1 MSSITGLLGEF
12 GQVDYGAANAFMDA
26 FAHARHRE
34 GAPWISIDWDTWSEV
49 GMAVN
54 TALPKEIEAHRTER
68 LASGI
73 RSAEG
78 VAAFERVLG
87 SGLPQMAVSPRDLR
101 VRPDE
106 GPREVPGMVAPL
118 VAPHGR
124 PVLSSTYAAPVS
136 KTAQELEAIW
146 RTLLGVEPIGVQD
159 DFFELGGHSLL
170 ATQMLTR
177 IRDAFGVR
185 LSMSAIFEAPTI
197 ATACRAGGCRTA
209 RGSRPRHARAN
220 SQ

>member
-1 MSSITGLLGEF
+1 
-12 GQVDYGAANAFMDA
+12 
-26 FAHARHRE
+26 
-34 GAPWISIDWDTWSEV
+34 
-49 GMAVN
+49 MAVN
-54 TALPKEIEAHRTER
+54 TALPNELEAHRAER

-78 VAAFERVLG
+78 VAAVERVLG
-87 SGLPQMAVSPRDLR
+87 SGLPQVVVSPRGLVGRDFTSR
-101 VRPDE
+101 RTDG
-106 GPREVPGMVAPL
+106 GPRDIPGAAAPL

-124 PVLSSTYAAPVS
+124 PVLSPTYEAPAS
-136 KTAQELEAIW
+136 DTAQELEAIW

-159 DFFELGGHSLL
+159 NFFELGGHSLL

-197 ATACRAGGCRTA
+197 AELAEQVDAA
-209 RGSRPRHARAN
+209 RLAEADPETLARILNEIRGLA
-220 SQ
+220 SE